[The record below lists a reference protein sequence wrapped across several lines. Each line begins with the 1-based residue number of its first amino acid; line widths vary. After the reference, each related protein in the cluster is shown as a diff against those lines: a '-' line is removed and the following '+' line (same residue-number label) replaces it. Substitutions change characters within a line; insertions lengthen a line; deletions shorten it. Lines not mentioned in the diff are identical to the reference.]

1 MDLTESFF
9 KMASSLAVVLALML
23 LAAAAAR
30 RWLRPMLAGGEPT
43 PTIRLMTSLALGSRR
58 SVVVLEVAGRT
69 LVIGATPQQLVLLT
83 QFDRVVPSDGV
94 RVDFSGDSSQPAG
107 NRNRKIDSDLI
118 EPKEK
123 HIPLYVR
130 VSEAIRNHQ
139 TRATARSER

>member
-30 RWLRPMLAGGEPT
+30 RWLRPMLAGGASI
-43 PTIRLMTSLALGSRR
+43 PTIRLATSLALGSRR
-58 SVVVLEVAGRT
+58 SVLVLEVAGRT

-83 QFDRVVPSDGV
+83 QFDRPAPEAVASAQFLDAGVVRPEPV
-94 RVDFSGDSSQPAG
+94 KESQVPV
-107 NRNRKIDSDLI
+107 
-118 EPKEK
+118 
-123 HIPLYVR
+123 YVR

-139 TRATARSER
+139 TRATARSEP

>member
-30 RWLRPMLAGGEPT
+30 RWLRPMLAGGASI
-43 PTIRLMTSLALGSRR
+43 PTIRLATSLALGSRR
-58 SVVVLEVAGRT
+58 IVLVLEVAGRT

-83 QFDRVVPSDGV
+83 QFDRPAPEAVVSTQFVDAGV
-94 RVDFSGDSSQPAG
+94 MPPEPVEESQVPVYA
-107 NRNRKIDSDLI
+107 
-118 EPKEK
+118 
-123 HIPLYVR
+123 R

-139 TRATARSER
+139 TRATARSEP

>member
-30 RWLRPMLAGGEPT
+30 RWLRPMLAGGASI
-43 PTIRLMTSLALGSRR
+43 PTIRLATSLALGSRR
-58 SVVVLEVAGRT
+58 SVLVLEVAGRT

-83 QFDRVVPSDGV
+83 QFDRPEAVASAQFLDAGVVRAEPV
-94 RVDFSGDSSQPAG
+94 KESQVPV
-107 NRNRKIDSDLI
+107 
-118 EPKEK
+118 
-123 HIPLYVR
+123 YVR

-139 TRATARSER
+139 TRATARSEP

>member
-30 RWLRPMLAGGEPT
+30 RWLRPMLSGGASI

-58 SVVVLEVAGRT
+58 SVLVLEVAGRT

-83 QFDRVVPSDGV
+83 QFDRPAPEAVVSTQFMDVGLV
-94 RVDFSGDSSQPAG
+94 RPEPVKESQVPVYA
-107 NRNRKIDSDLI
+107 
-118 EPKEK
+118 
-123 HIPLYVR
+123 R

-139 TRATARSER
+139 TRATARSKP

>member
-30 RWLRPMLAGGEPT
+30 RWLRPMLSGGASI
-43 PTIRLMTSLALGSRR
+43 PTIRLATSLALGSRR
-58 SVVVLEVAGRT
+58 SVLVLEVAGRT

-83 QFDRVVPSDGV
+83 QFDRPAPEAVMAAQLVDTAVVRPGPV
-94 RVDFSGDSSQPAG
+94 KESQVPVYA
-107 NRNRKIDSDLI
+107 
-118 EPKEK
+118 
-123 HIPLYVR
+123 R

-139 TRATARSER
+139 TRVMARSKP

>member
-30 RWLRPMLAGGEPT
+30 RWLRPMLAGGASI
-43 PTIRLMTSLALGSRR
+43 PTIRLATSLALGSRR
-58 SVVVLEVAGRT
+58 SVLVLEIAGRT

-83 QFDRVVPSDGV
+83 QFDRPAPEALASTQFLDAGVVRPEPV
-94 RVDFSGDSSQPAG
+94 KESQVPV
-107 NRNRKIDSDLI
+107 
-118 EPKEK
+118 
-123 HIPLYVR
+123 YVR

-139 TRATARSER
+139 TRATTRSEP

>member
-30 RWLRPMLAGGEPT
+30 RWLRPMLSGGASI

-58 SVVVLEVAGRT
+58 SVLVLEVAGRT

-83 QFDRVVPSDGV
+83 QFDRPAPEAVAAVQFVDAGVVRPEPV
-94 RVDFSGDSSQPAG
+94 KESQVPVYA
-107 NRNRKIDSDLI
+107 
-118 EPKEK
+118 
-123 HIPLYVR
+123 R

-139 TRATARSER
+139 TRATARSKP